1 MIGVLMRPECDSA
14 VNAKAPAQSKPRV
27 QQNEKRP
34 RIYLMDLW
42 SFIPYYMAKLCASLQ
57 DQSVDVVLGSTRYH
71 LDRDFFRRCAVNPDP
86 ALLGWGGHLQ
96 SPFFRRLVKSC
107 EYLLNLLLLCVRFSI
122 ARPAIVH
129 IQFLPFLDRGFSFET
144 WFLRWCLGRG
154 IRIVYTVHN
163 LPERDARTH
172 SKLLHQRAYSS
183 AHALICH
190 SEGAKNQLT
199 KNFGLPE
206 DRIWTIPH
214 GPLFE
219 RRQEVTMAEARA
231 HLGLAA
237 DEAIVLC
244 LGVINKYKGIRFL
257 LDSWKL
263 LISSGARAR
272 LVIAGTGAADLLA
285 DIRQRVSIL
294 ELEASVDLCL
304 HFIPVEQLPTF
315 HVASDILV
323 YPYQTGTT
331 SGALLTGMNYGKA
344 IVATKIPFFLEH
356 LKDGENALLVDYAD
370 TEGLSRALRKL
381 INDREERN
389 RLAQGIQ
396 ERTSWIDIARATKA
410 CYESVLDLSRE
421 KFG

>member
-1 MIGVLMRPECDSA
+1 
-14 VNAKAPAQSKPRV
+14 
-27 QQNEKRP
+27 
-34 RIYLMDLW
+34 
-42 SFIPYYMAKLCASLQ
+42 
-57 DQSVDVVLGSTRYH
+57 
-71 LDRDFFRRCAVNPDP
+71 
-86 ALLGWGGHLQ
+86 
-96 SPFFRRLVKSC
+96 
-107 EYLLNLLLLCVRFSI
+107 
-122 ARPAIVH
+122 
-129 IQFLPFLDRGFSFET
+129 
-144 WFLRWCLGRG
+144 
-154 IRIVYTVHN
+154 
-163 LPERDARTH
+163 
-172 SKLLHQRAYSS
+172 
-183 AHALICH
+183 
-190 SEGAKNQLT
+190 
-199 KNFGLPE
+199 
-206 DRIWTIPH
+206 
-214 GPLFE
+214 
-219 RRQEVTMAEARA
+219 MAEARA